1 VTLLAD
7 PRGFTYRDIGEH
19 LNLSEATVKVYTE
32 QIANQIESDLPAKA
46 RVIVWE
52 RLRNRCDVFTGKPL
66 PMRQEA

>member
-1 VTLLAD
+1 MALLAD
-7 PRGFTYRDIGEH
+7 PRSFTYRDIGEH

-52 RLRNRCDVFTGKPL
+52 RLRNRLDVFTGKPL
-66 PMRQEA
+66 PPKE